1 MSQSILDKLQL
12 QEEKNV
18 LVQGLPSSI
27 EKHFIK
33 VSFAKNV
40 TPLLKSRK
48 IDFALIFVLNE
59 QQLCNILKEVLP
71 ALHKNAKFWISHPK
85 SSSKILTN
93 LSKESSWDVVVDA
106 GFTKCEEVELDHTW
120 VAHKWNFREYM
131 EISADINENA
141 EVLAH

>member
-1 MSQSILDKLQL
+1 MSQSILDKLHL

-18 LVQGLPSSI
+18 LIQGLPSSI

-48 IDFALIFVLNE
+48 IDFALIFALNE
-59 QQLCNILKEVLP
+59 NQLCNILKEVLP

-106 GFTKCEEVELDHTW
+106 GFTKGEEVELDNTW
-120 VAHKWNFREYM
+120 VANKWNYRELM
-131 EISADINENA
+131 EVCETINEKEEA
-141 EVLAH
+141 LTH

>member
-18 LVQGLPSSI
+18 LIQGLPSSI
-27 EKHFIK
+27 EKHFVK

-48 IDFALIFVLNE
+48 IDFALIFALNE
-59 QQLCNILKEVLP
+59 QQLCNILKDVLP

-106 GFTKCEEVELDHTW
+106 GFAKVEEVELDHTW
-120 VAHKWNFREYM
+120 VAGKWNVRDLV
-131 EISADINENA
+131 EICEEVHENA
-141 EVLAH
+141 AAMAH